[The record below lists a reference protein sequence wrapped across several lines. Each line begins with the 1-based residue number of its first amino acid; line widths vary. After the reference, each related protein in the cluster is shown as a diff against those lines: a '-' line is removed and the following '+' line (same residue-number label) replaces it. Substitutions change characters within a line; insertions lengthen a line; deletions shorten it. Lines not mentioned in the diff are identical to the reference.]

1 MKAFALPT
9 RRRLMLG
16 ALAVATAAPALAQ
29 DYPTRPVRLFVGYS
43 AGGGMDAVA
52 RLIAPA
58 LGAQLGQQ
66 VVVENRPGAAGLL
79 AADAVARSPADG
91 YALLLG
97 ESGLLIAQHLQPRAG
112 FDPLKD
118 FAPIGGLF
126 NLPLMIV
133 SRPDFAASSP
143 RTLID
148 ELKAHPGKY
157 AYATSGVGTVHHLGM
172 EMLKG
177 RSGAFVL
184 HIPYRGASQ
193 IVPDIIGG
201 QVPLG
206 VVSAAAGIAQIRG
219 GKIKG
224 LAMMSDDKLAGAEGV
239 APLSQGLPGFNVAP
253 RLYLAAPAGTPPAIV
268 VKLEEAV
275 RIALAKSEVV
285 HARPRRARCLHRCA
299 PTRSRPIWRV
309 NRPTGPISSRRRRS
323 ARNSGTHMTL
333 VPTLGL
339 IVPPAHGRVPDDGP
353 RLYAGRAHFLARGLG
368 IDSISSGGFA
378 PVIEAIRDHAVA
390 LRNDGVRAIS
400 LMGTSLSFHRGLTF
414 TEDLC
419 AQMAD
424 VTGLPCTTMSHAIV
438 RALRTLGVR
447 RVAVATAYTDALNH
461 DLKRF
466 LTGLDFE
473 VTALEGLDMTD
484 VLAVGR
490 VGPDV
495 LTQLALRVHE
505 RAPHADGLLLSCG
518 GLRTLDLLAPLQAR
532 CEQPVVASSP
542 AGFWD
547 LMACA
552 GLDATAHGFGRLFER
567 PAPMPAPLTAKGMAP
582 DCAAST

>member
-1 MKAFALPT
+1 MKVFALPT

-16 ALAVATAAPALAQ
+16 ALAVATAAPAVAQ

-79 AADAVARSPADG
+79 AAAAVARSPADG

-285 HARPRRARCLHRCA
+285 HGAAA
-299 PTRSRPIWRV
+299 Q
-309 NRPTGPISSRRRRS
+309 G
-323 ARNSGTHMTL
+323 
-333 VPTLGL
+333 
-339 IVPPAHGRVPDDGP
+339 
-353 RLYAGRAHFLARGLG
+353 
-368 IDSISSGGFA
+368 
-378 PVIEAIRDHAVA
+378 AV
-390 LRNDGVRAIS
+390 
-400 LMGTSLSFHRGLTF
+400 
-414 TEDLC
+414 
-419 AQMAD
+419 
-424 VTGLPCTTMSHAIV
+424 
-438 RALRTLGVR
+438 
-447 RVAVATAYTDALNH
+447 
-461 DLKRF
+461 
-466 LTGLDFE
+466 
-473 VTALEGLDMTD
+473 
-484 VLAVGR
+484 
-490 VGPDV
+490 
-495 LTQLALRVHE
+495 
-505 RAPHADGLLLSCG
+505 
-518 GLRTLDLLAPLQAR
+518 
-532 CEQPVVASSP
+532 
-542 AGFWD
+542 
-547 LMACA
+547 
-552 GLDATAHGFGRLFER
+552 
-567 PAPMPAPLTAKGMAP
+567 PAPMRADALKADLARESADWANLIKAQKIS
-582 DCAAST
+582 AQ